1 MTKQTK
7 GSAKGASKLDRQT
20 RRIGARLA
28 KEGKY
33 DAKAIAHNK
42 KVAKKGTPQTKGRAK
57 VALSRDKIVAS
68 RVNEI
73 QKNIRREAS
82 KKATQDNQKKG
93 RARQPRKG
101 GYADTLQK
109 AAGAKRKKTD
119 AAKARHRR
127 FGMTDPKE

>member
-7 GSAKGASKLDRQT
+7 GSAKGASKLDRQV
-20 RRIGARLA
+20 RRIVARLA
-28 KEGKY
+28 KLDKH

-68 RVNEI
+68 AVNEI